1 MLVVLMHETR
11 SCQAVTIPSSHLSS
25 DAIQARPA
33 LYRIN
38 IPQPLVVSWA
48 WTRVTTTLSAV
59 TRKTRLCSH
68 RFRKPEVSLRRFPE
82 LTGNSSRPKENAP
95 YSDEHSPSTR
105 RNTDGDGVQERE
117 AEISMVTR
125 TLVMTA
131 TAADLERSVGV
142 DRANRTV
149 GATWVDLRRRW

>member
-105 RNTDGDGVQERE
+105 TYEHRRRRSSRERERDIDGD
-117 AEISMVTR
+117 
-125 TLVMTA
+125 
-131 TAADLERSVGV
+131 
-142 DRANRTV
+142 ANDPSDSN
-149 GATWVDLRRRW
+149 GF